1 MLCGFCFFKKK
12 KKRSRDI
19 SIDFTILKFA
29 LHNKIINKTRA
40 TKNQENFAH
49 PFLKTSA
56 VPLESS
62 IKISGGLNP
71 KELGSF

>member
-1 MLCGFCFFKKK
+1 MWFFCFFLKKR
-12 KKRSRDI
+12 RSRDI

-29 LHNKIINKTRA
+29 LHNKIINKTQA

-56 VPLESS
+56 VSHESS
-62 IKISGGLNP
+62 LKTSAGLNP